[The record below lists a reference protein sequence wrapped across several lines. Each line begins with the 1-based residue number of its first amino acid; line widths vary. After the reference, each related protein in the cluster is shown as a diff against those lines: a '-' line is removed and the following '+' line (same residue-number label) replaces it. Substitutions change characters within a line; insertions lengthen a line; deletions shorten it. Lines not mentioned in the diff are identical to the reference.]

1 MEQRL
6 NAEEFCIDK
15 DFVFIVGTVV
25 SFGFL
30 GFEGLHSGG
39 SFDCSPFVVEFR
51 TLDMCFFCS
60 SPILLLHRTPSTLR
74 CPVLDIMSCSSIPFW
89 NNRVAL
95 VTLAFLASSTNL
107 LNQ

>member
-51 TLDMCFFCS
+51 TLDMCFFA
-60 SPILLLHRTPSTLR
+60 LLLFF
-74 CPVLDIMSCSSIPFW
+74 CSIELHQHFDVQYW
-89 NNRVAL
+89 
-95 VTLAFLASSTNL
+95 T
-107 LNQ
+107 

>member
-30 GFEGLHSGG
+30 GFEGLHSVQCPLEA
-39 SFDCSPFVVEFR
+39 SKRCIRYQEY
-51 TLDMCFFCS
+51 S
-60 SPILLLHRTPSTLR
+60 SHH
-74 CPVLDIMSCSSIPFW
+74 
-89 NNRVAL
+89 
-95 VTLAFLASSTNL
+95 
-107 LNQ
+107 

>member
-51 TLDMCFFCS
+51 TLDMCFF
-60 SPILLLHRTPSTLR
+60 LLFSYSFVASNSINTS
-74 CPVLDIMSCSSIPFW
+74 MSSIGH
-89 NNRVAL
+89 NEL
-95 VTLAFLASSTNL
+95 LIDTILEQSSCTCHSK
-107 LNQ
+107 

>member
-6 NAEEFCIDK
+6 NAEEFCLDK

-60 SPILLLHRTPSTLR
+60 SPILL
-74 CPVLDIMSCSSIPFW
+74 
-89 NNRVAL
+89 
-95 VTLAFLASSTNL
+95 
-107 LNQ
+107 